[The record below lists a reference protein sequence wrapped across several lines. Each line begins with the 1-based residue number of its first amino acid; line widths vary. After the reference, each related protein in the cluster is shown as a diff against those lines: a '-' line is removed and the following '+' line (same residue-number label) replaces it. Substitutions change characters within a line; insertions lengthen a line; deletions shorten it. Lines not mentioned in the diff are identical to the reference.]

1 MLDSLWQDIRHGV
14 RMLAKS
20 PGFTTVAVVSVAL
33 GVGANAAMFSV
44 ADGLVLRP
52 LPVPRAS
59 DVVTVQA
66 VSPGIGFRSPN
77 LSYPEYLDLKE
88 QSRTLEGLVAYQFV
102 VTSFA
107 QRPNELVQRK
117 AGMAVSGNLFE
128 AMGLRPA
135 LGRGFRPDEDEV
147 AGRNPVVILDHDE
160 WTEQFGGDPGIVGR
174 EVRIGAVPFT
184 IIGVAPRG
192 FTGIDHD
199 VHPAFYIPI
208 AMSTSVLV
216 GGRPDDLTRRAV
228 RRFTVKG
235 RLKTGSS
242 LAEARTDMQQVGSNL
257 ARAFPDTNQD
267 RSFTARTQL
276 DAFLSRPQAIDGPIV
291 FMLMTLAL
299 AVLAVACANVG
310 GLLLSRAP
318 VRAREI
324 GLRLALGSG
333 RARLVRQL
341 VTEGLLIAVGGVM
354 LGLGLASVILVAFQ
368 RVEFPTDIP
377 LKLTFVLDTRAL
389 VVGIVAALLCAV
401 LASLVPAWLAT
412 RTDLVSVL
420 KGQEV
425 STKISRLWGRST
437 LVGGQVALS
446 LVLLTISVFLYRV
459 FAAELDEGP
468 GYRTDHLL
476 MSTFDPTLA
485 RYDDARTAGFYR
497 ALVERA
503 KGLPGVRSVAL
514 TSAIPMKNDTI
525 DFTPVAPEDFTF
537 PPGSTN
543 VRVLWARIDEGYFDA
558 FDIGIVSGRA
568 FTAGDASDSPAVAIV
583 NETMARRYWPDQ
595 DPLGKRVRLDQRD
608 GMQAEVVGVARDIK
622 SMFIAID
629 PVEQL
634 YVPWAQHPFPQNT
647 LVLETEGPPAAL
659 TSSLRDV
666 VRAIDP
672 DMPVFGIRTM
682 EDFYASRAV
691 YVTNLLSGSVGAMG
705 TMALVLAMVGL
716 YGLVAYA
723 ASRRTREIGIRMAV
737 GANPISVLRMVLR
750 HGLVL
755 SAAGIGVGLLASVAT
770 SGFLGGVFP
779 GQGRIDLWTYALVVP
794 ALILVT
800 LVATYLPARRASRVD
815 PLVALRAE

>member
-1 MLDSLWQDIRHGV
+1 
-14 RMLAKS
+14 
-20 PGFTTVAVVSVAL
+20 
-33 GVGANAAMFSV
+33 
-44 ADGLVLRP
+44 
-52 LPVPRAS
+52 
-59 DVVTVQA
+59 
-66 VSPGIGFRSPN
+66 
-77 LSYPEYLDLKE
+77 
-88 QSRTLEGLVAYQFV
+88 
-102 VTSFA
+102 
-107 QRPNELVQRK
+107 
-117 AGMAVSGNLFE
+117 
-128 AMGLRPA
+128 
-135 LGRGFRPDEDEV
+135 
-147 AGRNPVVILDHDE
+147 
-160 WTEQFGGDPGIVGR
+160 
-174 EVRIGAVPFT
+174 
-184 IIGVAPRG
+184 
-192 FTGIDHD
+192 
-199 VHPAFYIPI
+199 
-208 AMSTSVLV
+208 
-216 GGRPDDLTRRAV
+216 
-228 RRFTVKG
+228 
-235 RLKTGSS
+235 
-242 LAEARTDMQQVGSNL
+242 
-257 ARAFPDTNQD
+257 
-267 RSFTARTQL
+267 
-276 DAFLSRPQAIDGPIV
+276 
-291 FMLMTLAL
+291 
-299 AVLAVACANVG
+299 
-310 GLLLSRAP
+310 
-318 VRAREI
+318 
-324 GLRLALGSG
+324 
-333 RARLVRQL
+333 
-341 VTEGLLIAVGGVM
+341 
-354 LGLGLASVILVAFQ
+354 
-368 RVEFPTDIP
+368 
-377 LKLTFVLDTRAL
+377 
-389 VVGIVAALLCAV
+389 
-401 LASLVPAWLAT
+401 
-412 RTDLVSVL
+412 
-420 KGQEV
+420 
-425 STKISRLWGRST
+425 
-437 LVGGQVALS
+437 
-446 LVLLTISVFLYRV
+446 
-459 FAAELDEGP
+459 
-468 GYRTDHLL
+468 
-476 MSTFDPTLA
+476 
-485 RYDDARTAGFYR
+485 
-497 ALVERA
+497 
-503 KGLPGVRSVAL
+503 
-514 TSAIPMKNDTI
+514 MKNDTI

-691 YVTNLLSGSVGAMG
+691 YVTNLLSGSVGGMG